1 MMLPPAVTGNSEY
14 RRGYKSPCDVSRLAL
29 VAPPIL
35 AGPWRPYLG
44 SGARVINPDRWALSN
59 FLFFDQTNKITT

>member
-29 VAPPIL
+29 VALPIL